1 MTARASLSARVITI
15 APPDMSLFPSVTRLV
30 LRMALRWRRQLL
42 VALLALLYLVL
53 IIGPAT
59 ALARMLFVIHI
70 GLLIVWQPFVRAD
83 QRIAPAVLGAILLV
97 VGLTVY
103 WLNGWLLT
111 LWIILLAGVVGGKVF
126 LFDARWS
133 KLFYLFALSW
143 LVAVLLLLA
152 MPSAVPSG
160 IGTGSMVVVIG
171 AWMAP
176 AVLVLMLLLPEKKE
190 ADDQAEVVDFVYS
203 VIVMLLLAVLVLG
216 SLAIMLLLG
225 HAYIDA
231 LLEALLGIGVA
242 LLILGWVWNPHLG
255 MAGVGTVFSR
265 YLMSVG
271 MPVEQWLHTLA
282 DLAQRRS
289 DPDDFLVESCRDM
302 VRMLPWVKGV
312 AWQTPGGPDGQ
323 FGECLGRSSEFRF
336 DALLLRIYTRY
347 PLSPSLAW
355 HFSLLAQLIA
365 EFRADKL
372 RARQLKHMS
381 YVEAIHETGARL
393 THDVKNLL
401 QSLRTLC
408 STAQSESGQLTPEF
422 VSLLQRQL
430 PAITA
435 RLEQTL
441 DKLQAPRLQTE
452 ETVRLGDWWERVQT
466 RFAFADIR
474 FSVAEDLSAS
484 GRSGLHDPVPAALFN
499 HVVENLVGNAL
510 DKRSAHPALHI
521 DVTLG
526 LDARGGV
533 TVKVS
538 DDGAPLPPAL
548 AANLFDAPV
557 ASETGMGIGLY
568 QAARL
573 LEGSGYGLS
582 LTANQPG
589 RISFTLAPTGA

>member
-1 MTARASLSARVITI
+1 
-15 APPDMSLFPSVTRLV
+15 MSLFPSVTRFV
-30 LRMALRWRRQLL
+30 LGSALRWRRELL

-53 IIGPAT
+53 ILGPEAP
-59 ALARMLFVIHI
+59 LARVLFMVHL

-83 QRIAPAVLGAILLV
+83 QRIGLAAFGRILLAI
-97 VGLTVY
+97 GLMVY

-152 MPSAVPSG
+152 MPAAVPSG
-160 IGTGSMVVVIG
+160 IYTGSMVTVIG

-176 AVLVLMLLLPEKKE
+176 AVLGLMLLLPERQE

-242 LLILGWVWNPHLG
+242 LLVLGWVWNPHLG

-312 AWQTPGGPDGQ
+312 AWQAPGGPDGQ

-336 DALLLRIYTRY
+336 DDLLLRIYTRY

-355 HFSLLAQLIA
+355 HFSLLAQLIT

-372 RARQLKHMS
+372 RARQLKHLS
-381 YVEAIHETGARL
+381 YVEAIHETGARV

-408 STAQSESGQLTPEF
+408 TAAQSESGPVTPEF
-422 VSLLQRQL
+422 ASLLRRQL

-441 DKLQAPRLQTE
+441 DKLRTPRLQTE
-452 ETVRLGDWWERVQT
+452 ETARLGDWWERLQA

-474 FSVAEDLSAS
+474 FSVAEDLAAP
-484 GRSGLHDPVPAALFN
+484 GRPGFLDPVPAALFN

-510 DKRSAHPALHI
+510 DKRGAHPALRI
-521 DVTLG
+521 DVTLAV
-526 LDARGGV
+526 DDRGV
-533 TVKVS
+533 AVKVS
-538 DDGAPLPPAL
+538 DDGTPLPPAL
-548 AANLFDAPV
+548 AASLFMAPV

-573 LEGSGYGLS
+573 LEGSGYA
-582 LTANQPG
+582 LTLVANQPG
-589 RISFTLAPTGA
+589 RVGFTLAPTGA

>member
-1 MTARASLSARVITI
+1 
-15 APPDMSLFPSVTRLV
+15 MSLFPSATRLV

-42 VALLALLYLVL
+42 VAVLALLYLVL
-53 IIGPAT
+53 ILGPAT
-59 ALARMLFVIHI
+59 APARVLFVIHL

-83 QRIAPAVLGAILLV
+83 QRIGLAVIGWILLV
-97 VGLTVY
+97 VGLMVY

-312 AWQTPGGPDGQ
+312 AWQASDGPDGQ
-323 FGECLGRSSEFRF
+323 FGECLGRSSEFQF

-347 PLSPSLAW
+347 PLSPSLSW
-355 HFSLLAQLIA
+355 HFSLLAQLIG

-372 RARQLKHMS
+372 RALQLKHMS

-408 STAQSESGQLTPEF
+408 TAAQNESGGVTPEF
-422 VSLLQRQL
+422 VALLQRQL
-430 PAITA
+430 PAITT

-441 DKLQAPRLQTE
+441 DKLQAPRLETE
-452 ETVRLGDWWERVQT
+452 ETTPLGEWWERLQA
-466 RFAFADIR
+466 RFTFADLR
-474 FSVAEDLSAS
+474 FSVGEDLLAS
-484 GRSGLHDPVPAALFN
+484 GQPGLQQDVPAALFN
-499 HVVENLVGNAL
+499 HVVENLITNAL
-510 DKRSAHPALHI
+510 DKRGTNPALRI
-521 DVTLG
+521 DVMLG
-526 LDARGGV
+526 ADERGGV
-533 TVKVS
+533 AVKVS
-538 DDGAPLPPAL
+538 DDGTPLPPAL
-548 AANLFDAPV
+548 AANLFRAPV
-557 ASETGMGIGLY
+557 VSETGLGIGLY
-568 QAARL
+568 QVARL
-573 LEGSGYGLS
+573 LEGSGYA
-582 LTANQPG
+582 LTLVANQPG
-589 RISFTLAPTGA
+589 EVGFALARAGA

>member
-1 MTARASLSARVITI
+1 
-15 APPDMSLFPSVTRLV
+15 MSLFPSLSRFV
-30 LRMALRWRRQLL
+30 LGTALRWRRQLL
-42 VALLALLYLVL
+42 VAVLALLYLVL
-53 IIGPAT
+53 ILGPAT
-59 ALARMLFVIHI
+59 PLARVLFVVHL

-83 QRIAPAVLGAILLV
+83 QRLGLAAIGRILLA
-97 VGLTVY
+97 VGLMVY

-126 LFDARWS
+126 LYEARWS

-152 MPSAVPSG
+152 MPTTVPSS
-160 IGTGSMVVVIG
+160 IAAGSVVVTIG
-171 AWMAP
+171 EWMAP
-176 AVLVLMLLLPEKKE
+176 AVLAMMLLLPERKE

-231 LLEALLGIGVA
+231 LLEALLGIGLA

-282 DLAQRRS
+282 DLAQRRD

-302 VRMLPWVKGV
+302 VRVLPWVTGV
-312 AWQTPGGPDGQ
+312 AWRAPGGPEGQ
-323 FGECLGRSSEFRF
+323 FGACQGRSREFRF
-336 DALLLRIYTRY
+336 DTLALRIYSRF

-355 HFSLLAQLIA
+355 HFSLLAQLVA

-408 STAQSESGQLTPEF
+408 TAAQNESGGVTPEF

-441 DKLQAPRLQTE
+441 DKLRAPRLRAE
-452 ETVRLGDWWERVQT
+452 ESTTLADWWERLQA
-466 RFAFADIR
+466 RFALADIR
-474 FSVAEDLSAS
+474 FAVE
-484 GRSGLHDPVPAALFN
+484 HDAPALAVSRYQAQIPTALFN
-499 HVVENLVGNAL
+499 HVVENLVANAL
-510 DKRSAHPALHI
+510 DKRGAHPALRI

-526 LDARGGV
+526 LDARGAR
-533 TVKVS
+533 VKVS
-538 DDGAPLPPAL
+538 DDGAPVPPAL
-548 AANLFDAPV
+548 AASLFRAPV
-557 ASETGMGIGLY
+557 ASETGTGIGLY

-573 LEGSGYGLS
+573 LEGSGYALA
-582 LTANQPG
+582 LAANLPG
-589 RISFTLAPTGA
+589 RVSFVLAPAGS

>member
-1 MTARASLSARVITI
+1 
-15 APPDMSLFPSVTRLV
+15 MSLFPSVTRFV
-30 LRMALRWRRQLL
+30 LGSALRWRRELL

-53 IIGPAT
+53 ILGPEAP
-59 ALARMLFVIHI
+59 LARVLFMVHL

-83 QRIAPAVLGAILLV
+83 QRIGLAAFGRILLAI
-97 VGLTVY
+97 GLMVY

-111 LWIILLAGVVGGKVF
+111 LWIILLAGAVGGKVF

-133 KLFYLFALSW
+133 RLFYLFVLSW

-152 MPSAVPSG
+152 MPMTVPSS
-160 IGTGSMVVVIG
+160 IATGSVVVTIG
-171 AWMAP
+171 EWMAP
-176 AVLVLMLLLPEKKE
+176 AVLAMMLLLPGRKE
-190 ADDQAEVVDFVYS
+190 ADDQAEVVDFIYS

-216 SLAIMLLLG
+216 SLAIMLLMG

-242 LLILGWVWNPHLG
+242 LLVLGWVWNPHLG
-255 MAGVGTVFSR
+255 MAGIGTVFSR
-265 YLMSVG
+265 YVMSVG

-282 DLAQRRS
+282 DLAQRRD

-302 VRMLPWVKGV
+302 VRLLPWVTGV
-312 AWQTPGGPDGQ
+312 AWRAPGGPEGQ
-323 FGECLGRSSEFRF
+323 FGACQGRSREFRF
-336 DALLLRIYTRY
+336 DTLVLRIYTRF

-355 HFSLLAQLIA
+355 HFSLLAQLVA

-408 STAQSESGQLTPEF
+408 TAVQHESGGATPEF

-441 DKLQAPRLQTE
+441 DKLQAPRLRTE
-452 ETVRLGDWWERVQT
+452 ESTSLGDWWEQLQA
-466 RFAFADIR
+466 RFALADVRFAVEQD
-474 FSVAEDLSAS
+474 ASAS
-484 GRSGLHDPVPAALFN
+484 APSRYQARIPTALFN
-499 HVVENLVGNAL
+499 HVVENLVANAL
-510 DKRSAHPALHI
+510 AKRRAHPDLRI

-526 LDARGGV
+526 LDARGARL
-533 TVKVS
+533 KVS
-538 DDGAPLPPAL
+538 DDGAPVPPAL
-548 AANLFDAPV
+548 AANLFRAPL
-557 ASETGMGIGLY
+557 ASETGTGIGLY

-573 LEGSGYGLS
+573 LEGSGYALS
-582 LTANQPG
+582 LAANEPG
-589 RISFTLAPTGA
+589 RVSFLLAPADS